1 MTAKTNT
8 DANLNRRDDRTG
20 GDLSPLRGKA
30 REEALLAAAVEL
42 LSEVGYERMTVDQ
55 IANRA
60 RASKATIYRRWPG
73 KAEMVAEALRRQAEG
88 APGTLADTGTL
99 RGDLLEAVDGIARA
113 LSGKDGASLLG
124 LVEAMR
130 DDAALRRLVRAQIEG
145 RAALD
150 ARTIVERAAT
160 RGEAVI
166 PGQGPAVLRLA
177 VADLLLGRLL
187 RGRPAGT
194 ASREALVDD
203 VLLPLLAPA
212 ADRD

>member
-1 MTAKTNT
+1 MTPKTST
-8 DANLNRRDDRTG
+8 DANLTHRDGRTG

-42 LSEVGYERMTVDQ
+42 LAEVGYERMTVDQ
-55 IANRA
+55 IASRA
-60 RASKATIYRRWPG
+60 RASKATLYRRWPG

-88 APGTLADTGTL
+88 APGALADTGTL
-99 RGDLLEAVDGIARA
+99 RGDLLEAVAGIARA

-124 LVEAMR
+124 LVEGMR
-130 DDAALRRLVRAQIEG
+130 DDPTLRRLVRAQIEG

-150 ARTIVERAAT
+150 ARAICERAAA
-160 RGEAVI
+160 RGEAVVAA
-166 PGQGPAVLRLA
+166 QGPVVLRLA

-187 RGRPAGT
+187 RGRTTTGPAQ
-194 ASREALVDD
+194 EALVDD

-212 ADRD
+212 ANRD